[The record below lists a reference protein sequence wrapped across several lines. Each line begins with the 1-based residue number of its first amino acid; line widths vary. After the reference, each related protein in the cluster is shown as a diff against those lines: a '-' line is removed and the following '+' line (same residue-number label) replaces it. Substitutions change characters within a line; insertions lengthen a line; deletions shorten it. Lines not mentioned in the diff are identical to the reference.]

1 LASNRTSGLG
11 SQVRLVAIIVVL
23 VVLIVFIALNFDRV
37 DIDMLFATQTIRLS
51 FALIFAALLGFLVGY
66 FTPKGPRRTG

>member
-1 LASNRTSGLG
+1 VANNRTMGFG
-11 SQVRLVAIIVVL
+11 SQVRLVAVSVAL

-37 DIDMLFATQTIRLS
+37 EIDVLFATQTIRLS

-66 FTPKGPRRTG
+66 FTPKGPGRTG